1 MAANTIPI
9 WGKTPDIQWID
20 AVLTA
25 NTTKDLTA
33 GTIYL
38 VYTADATNGSYMQR
52 LRVRAKGTNI
62 ATVMRVFINNGGAT
76 GTVANN
82 SLFDE
87 INCPATTLSETS
99 SLPVLEVPMNIAL
112 PAGYRIY
119 VTVGTGVAAGFMVTA
134 IAAKF

>member
-1 MAANTIPI
+1 MAANTAPI
-9 WGKTPDIQWID
+9 WGRLADIQWID

-38 VYTADATNGSYMQR
+38 VYTAPTDGGYVQR
-52 LRVRAKGTNI
+52 LRIRSKGTNVT
-62 ATVMRVFINNGGAT
+62 TVMRVFINNGSAT

-87 INCPATTLSETS
+87 LTIASQTISE
-99 SLPVLEVPMNIAL
+99 VAAQQVFEVPMNMAV
-112 PAGYRIY
+112 PGGYKIY
-119 VTVGTGVAAGFMVTA
+119 VTVATGVAAGFMVTA
-134 IAAKF
+134 VGAMF